1 MLFPTASFAIFFI
14 FTLGLSGLIGWHKPI
29 ARNLALLLLSFLFY
43 SFWNIKFLPVLI
55 YYCLFNYIFVSAL
68 HHFPSKMKFVL
79 VMGIVANLIPL
90 IYFKYTY
97 FILDILINR
106 VGLNSLA
113 SITLPEIILPIGIS
127 FFSFHGISL
136 LVDYYQKKIPFRPT
150 LVETGMYLAF
160 FPHQIAGPIVKAKAF
175 IPQLRIQQPTVTDFR
190 GYNFLILRGI
200 LKKVLI
206 ANLIG
211 QYLVNPYF
219 DNPFEASSGN
229 LLLAIFFY
237 AFQLYYDFSAYT
249 DMAIGLAGI
258 LGYQFPVNFN
268 NPYTALSIKEFW
280 QKWHISLSSWLKD
293 YLYIPLGGSRISFN
307 RTLLN
312 LIVVMMLGGLW
323 HGANTTYFVWGLY
336 HGLGLAT
343 YNIWTRFCKEIVI
356 AKPLAWLLTFIFVLV
371 GWVIF
376 RSPDIETFL
385 FIMERI
391 ANVSGGMMLNLNS
404 LGLLTLLFLVTFYA
418 ESIEKGMQGLLRR
431 LNALAYAI
439 FCFILY
445 VICFGSI
452 GEGMPPFIYFQF

>member
-1 MLFPTASFAIFFI
+1 MLFPTSSFAIFFI
-14 FTLGLSGLIGWHKPI
+14 FTLGLSGVIGWHKPLV
-29 ARNLALLLLSFLFY
+29 RNFILVTLSFIFY
-43 SFWNIKFLPVLI
+43 GFWNIKFLPVLL
-55 YYCLFNYIFVSAL
+55 YYCLSNYLFVSSL
-68 HHFPSKMKFVL
+68 HRFQAQKKPILIFA
-79 VMGIVANLIPL
+79 IIANLMPL

-106 VGLNSLA
+106 VGLQSLA
-113 SITLPEIILPIGIS
+113 SVTLPEIILPIGIS

-136 LVDYYQKKIPFRPT
+136 LVDYYQNKIPFRPT
-150 LVETGMYLAF
+150 LLETGMYLAF

-175 IPQLRIQQPTVTDFR
+175 IPQLRMQEPTVTDFR
-190 GYNFLILRGI
+190 ACNFLILRGV

-219 DNPFEASSGN
+219 DNPFEASTSN
-229 LLLAIFFY
+229 LMLAIFFY

-258 LGYQFPVNFN
+258 LGYQFPINFN
-268 NPYTALSIKEFW
+268 NPYTAISIKEFW

-293 YLYIPLGGSRISFN
+293 YLYIPLGGSRISFS

-312 LIVVMMLGGLW
+312 LIIVMVLGGLW

-336 HGLGLAT
+336 HGVGLAI
-343 YNIWTRFCKEIVI
+343 YQLWVRFCKEIVI
-356 AKPLAWLLTFIFVLV
+356 PKQLAWLLTFIFVLI

-376 RSPDIETFL
+376 RSPDFETFL
-385 FIMERI
+385 FIMERVTNLPSY
-391 ANVSGGMMLNLNS
+391 ASFNLNG
-404 LGLLTLLFLVTFYA
+404 LILLTLLFLVTFYA
-418 ESIEKGMQGLLRR
+418 QSIEKAIQSR
-431 LNALAYAI
+431 LSKLNVVAYAV
-439 FCFILY
+439 FCFIVY